1 MLRDDVDGTL
11 GYGEARTLVGSSPG
25 VVTRL
30 PEEGTVVL
38 RGRSLY
44 DVNARGVRLLYGTT
58 PLWRKLAVGAAD
70 GQDVE
75 QLERNLVELGHN
87 PSSMTVDET
96 FDTDTAA
103 AVRSWQ
109 DALGVPETGV
119 VAPGDAVFLPGPRRI
134 GRVETSVG
142 AQVQPGVA
150 VLQVTGTTPV
160 VDIDLDARQ
169 QELARVGATV
179 WVELPSG
186 RLVRGRIASVGKVAE
201 ASTTPQG
208 EAGDPTVAVVVGL
221 VDAAKRDGLDGAPVV
236 VSLERERARDVL
248 AVPVEALLALKGE
261 GEAVEVVKSG
271 GEHVLTAVETG
282 TFADGYVE
290 ITGKGIVERTKV
302 VVPE

>member
-1 MLRDDVDGTL
+1 MRRLLVVGAAAGVAVVGLGAVVVGARGPDSSAEAATSAGAVATATVARRDLMLRDDVDGTL
-11 GYGEARTLVGSSPG
+11 GYGEARTLVGSAPG

-44 DVNARGVRLLYGTT
+44 DVNARSVRLLYGTM

-119 VAPGDAVFLPGPRRI
+119 VSAGRCRLPSGSPPYRPGRDVRRRAGAARRRRAPGDR
-134 GRVETSVG
+134 
-142 AQVQPGVA
+142 
-150 VLQVTGTTPV
+150 
-160 VDIDLDARQ
+160 DDARCRHRPRCATAG
-169 QELARVGATV
+169 ARSRRRHGAGRASV
-179 WVELPSG
+179 RPSRARQDRLRREGRRGLDDASG
-186 RLVRGRIASVGKVAE
+186 RSRRPDGRRRRPAGRR
-201 ASTTPQG
+201 G
-208 EAGDPTVAVVVGL
+208 EA
-221 VDAAKRDGLDGAPVV
+221 
-236 VSLERERARDVL
+236 
-248 AVPVEALLALKGE
+248 
-261 GEAVEVVKSG
+261 
-271 GEHVLTAVETG
+271 
-282 TFADGYVE
+282 
-290 ITGKGIVERTKV
+290 
-302 VVPE
+302 